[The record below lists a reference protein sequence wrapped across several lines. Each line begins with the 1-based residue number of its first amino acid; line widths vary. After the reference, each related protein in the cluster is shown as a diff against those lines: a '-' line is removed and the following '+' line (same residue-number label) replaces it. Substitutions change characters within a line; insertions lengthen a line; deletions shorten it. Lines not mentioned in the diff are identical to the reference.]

1 MWRPC
6 EREFNWRYFLGIYLI
21 LISFSCFFYRSCVST
36 SDPAPPPTRSKIQV
50 AVPLQLNQRLIT
62 LEGCNKND
70 LVFVVWNIRHGQF
83 VVVQDS
89 HTLYFV
95 HADSLPGLN
104 LTPPPPAPLLSEA
117 SNELALTSNQIPVP
131 YYGIGRVIDKE
142 YCQARKVS
150 HKVIYPNW
158 IASQLLFS
166 LLQDENRYR
175 VAKGSK
181 FYRIKLAPIP
191 SRTFARR
198 ERTEC
203 KWMIARTIYE

>member
-150 HKVIYPNW
+150 QSDISKLDCI
-158 IASQLLFS
+158 STS
-166 LLQDENRYR
+166 LLSFAGREPLSRRQGLQ
-175 VAKGSK
+175 VLPHQIGSDTITH
-181 FYRIKLAPIP
+181 FCA
-191 SRTFARR
+191 SRTH
-198 ERTEC
+198 
-203 KWMIARTIYE
+203 